1 MCIAFV
7 LADCAAKV
15 TPIAL
20 KYGWGSLNFRNV
32 LSMKDEPRKIHIT
45 RKGQQF
51 GPYPED
57 IAKQYLDEG
66 TLLKTDLAW
75 HDGAEGWEPLC
86 KLLAAE
92 EEIKNDEP
100 PPPPA
105 PAAPEV
111 KSTAQ
116 PTGFATYSLY
126 DEEIQ
131 KSTQFMIL
139 GILAIVGVVL
149 PTVIFSPSFKIH
161 FPNFDLGGK
170 SAENIIT
177 MIGPLIVG
185 ITLAAMA
192 KTAKDPMR
200 CSVSLG
206 LSLVLLIILFSIEGG
221 GVAASSFQG
230 QPNVF
235 FIGLTALLIGCYV
248 RHYRPSNLPAYI
260 IAVVGGGFLVLSCLL
275 PAKGQGVPLIDTFKA
290 FKGSPI
296 MGLAMMAGLGLKI
309 AASYICFV
317 TTREKSSHTVASK
330 SELSIKLLI
339 GGIILT
345 HAILLLGGF
354 INAFKGDGE
363 FGLKLSS
370 CVTLTIELIK
380 NLTHDGGLYLV
391 PALAGSCL
399 LISCT
404 TKVRESR
411 AGWDTRDKWQ

>member
-75 HDGAEGWEPLC
+75 HDGAEGWEPLG

-116 PTGFATYSLY
+116 PTGFATYSPY

-235 FIGLTALLIGCYV
+235 FIGLTALLMGCYV

-404 TKVRESR
+404 TKVRESC

>member
-1 MCIAFV
+1 
-7 LADCAAKV
+7 
-15 TPIAL
+15 
-20 KYGWGSLNFRNV
+20 
-32 LSMKDEPRKIHIT
+32 MKAESRKIHIT
-45 RKGQQF
+45 RKGKQF
-51 GPYPED
+51 GPYPEN

-75 HDGAEGWEPLC
+75 HDGAESWEPLG
-86 KLLAAE
+86 KLLAAKE
-92 EEIKNDEP
+92 ENRTDEP

-105 PAAPEV
+105 PAATAPPEV
-111 KSTAQ
+111 KSIAQ
-116 PTGFATYSLY
+116 PIGFATYSPY
-126 DEEIQ
+126 DEETQ
-131 KSTQFMIL
+131 KSTQFMTL
-139 GILAIVGVVL
+139 GILAIVSVVL
-149 PTVIFSPSFKIH
+149 PRVIFSPSFEID
-161 FPNFDLGGK
+161 FQNFDLGGK

-200 CSVSLG
+200 CSVALG

-230 QPNVF
+230 QPTVF
-235 FIGLTALLIGCYV
+235 FIGLMALLMGSYV

-260 IAVVGGGFLVLSCLL
+260 IAVVGGGFLVLSCLV
-275 PAKGQGVPLIDTFKA
+275 PAKGQSVPLIDTFRA
-290 FKGSPI
+290 FKGSVVV
-296 MGLAMMAGLGLKI
+296 GLAMMAGVGLKI
-309 AASYICFV
+309 AASVICFV
-317 TTREKSSHTVASK
+317 TTREKSSHEVATK
-330 SELSIKLLI
+330 SDLSIKLLI
-339 GGIILT
+339 GGIILA
-345 HAILLLGGF
+345 HVILFLGGF
-354 INAFKGDGE
+354 ISIFKAGGDFE
-363 FGLKLSS
+363 PKLSS

-404 TKVRESR
+404 TKVRESS

>member
-1 MCIAFV
+1 
-7 LADCAAKV
+7 
-15 TPIAL
+15 
-20 KYGWGSLNFRNV
+20 
-32 LSMKDEPRKIHIT
+32 MKDEPRKIHIT

-75 HDGAEGWEPLC
+75 HAGAEGWEPLG

-92 EEIKNDEP
+92 EEIKTDEP

-105 PAAPEV
+105 PAATAPPEV

-116 PTGFATYSLY
+116 PTGFATYSPY
-126 DEEIQ
+126 DEETQ
-131 KSTQFMIL
+131 KSTQFMML

-149 PTVIFSPSFKIH
+149 PRVIFSPSFEID
-161 FPNFDLGGK
+161 FQNFDLGGK

-200 CSVSLG
+200 CSVALG

-230 QPNVF
+230 QPIVF

-290 FKGSPI
+290 FRESPI
-296 MGLAMMAGLGLKI
+296 MGLAMMVGLGSKI

-317 TTREKSSHTVASK
+317 TTREKSSHTVAAK
-330 SELSIKLLI
+330 SDLSIKLLI
-339 GGIILT
+339 GGIILA

-354 INAFKGDGE
+354 INAFKGDGD

-380 NLTHDGGLYLV
+380 NLTRDGGLYLV

-404 TKVRESR
+404 TKVRESC